1 MNLPDATSTIPS
13 PPLRNETRLP
23 FSCDRN
29 AADTTIVP
37 FTSIPPLLL
46 PLPVPVPLPLPLLVA
61 VPLPLKLVLVL
72 ALAADRL
79 AMVEP
84 ASSTRSPAD
93 CTVKV
98 PLASATIIWVVRE
111 LTKVVSAMLPIMI
124 PPLMALAGLLK
135 LLPPTAKDDNVPA
148 VMAPEAPEAW
158 EMAPTLASRDTS
170 PVVWMAADPPG
181 LLSWKPFTDEMS
193 MLPPGLCALNEVTS
207 ASSSSTLAP
216 VTLRLLAMMVPLAN
230 TANSPPMIC
239 TLPVPALMPL
249 TPPARPMTALADV
262 TPCGRV
268 KPR

>member
-1 MNLPDATSTIPS
+1 MNLPDAASTIPS

-29 AADTTIVP
+29 AADTTIVSL
-37 FTSIPPLLL
+37 TSIPPL
-46 PLPVPVPLPLPLLVA
+46 PLPVPLPLPLPMPVSMLVPLLVA

-79 AMVEP
+79 AMVGP

-111 LTKVVSAMLPIMI
+111 LTKVVSARLPIMI

-135 LLPPTAKDDNVPA
+135 LLPPTAKDDSVPA

-181 LLSWKPFTDEMS
+181 LLSWKPFTDE
-193 MLPPGLCALNEVTS
+193 
-207 ASSSSTLAP
+207 
-216 VTLRLLAMMVPLAN
+216 
-230 TANSPPMIC
+230 
-239 TLPVPALMPL
+239 
-249 TPPARPMTALADV
+249 
-262 TPCGRV
+262 
-268 KPR
+268 